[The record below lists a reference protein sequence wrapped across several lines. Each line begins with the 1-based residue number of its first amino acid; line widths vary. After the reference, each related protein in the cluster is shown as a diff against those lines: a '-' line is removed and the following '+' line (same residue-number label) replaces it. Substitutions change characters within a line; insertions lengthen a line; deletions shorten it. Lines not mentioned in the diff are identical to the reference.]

1 MIEQEEFLEIIKLL
15 EENYNKKLPDSIVGI
30 WYEEFKTYSLENFK
44 AKVIECIKEYN
55 YFPTINQVKNIQI
68 KKKYDTKTIFHDDYG
83 YYKLT
88 EDGKRLVL

>member
-1 MIEQEEFLEIIKLL
+1 MIEYKEFLEVIDLL
-15 EENYNKKLPDSIVGI
+15 IDNYGKDLSDDITKI
-30 WYEEFKTYSLENFK
+30 WYEEFKTYSLEKFK
-44 AKVIECIKEYN
+44 AKVVECIKEYN

-68 KKKYDTKTIFHDDYG
+68 KKKYDTETIFHDDYG